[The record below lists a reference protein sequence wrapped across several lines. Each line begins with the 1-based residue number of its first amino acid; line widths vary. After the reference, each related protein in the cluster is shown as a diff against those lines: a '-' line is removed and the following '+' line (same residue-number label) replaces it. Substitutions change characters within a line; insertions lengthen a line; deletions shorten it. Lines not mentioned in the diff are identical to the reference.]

1 MSSGLSRTICRELTK
16 FFLRFILTIVSLLL
30 SIRTNRATLG
40 LLGTLG
46 STLDLS
52 EIATQA
58 KTSEGYSEIFYG
70 EGVTRGKTPVKSFP
84 QGTNPENEKKL
95 KDYINN
101 LFEKNKERDKKFI
114 EQKTDKLY
122 RITYRGRK
130 YMFDVSR
137 LFLYEFFTDKLPR
150 RVGLIELNGSNRGY
164 QVYDTDLKRPF
175 YWNGSSWSEANISWG
190 SVTGSILNQTDLINF
205 NKRGLFKDTSIIL
218 VNGHWNEKRSKD
230 IWDQDD
236 SRVDE
241 ERMLFDRFSL
251 VLRDLGVDVRVFN
264 NNFDLES
271 VVRFKQEIRK
281 I

>member
-1 MSSGLSRTICRELTK
+1 MPLIIVEGPRKSGKSYLVETQKELPVFK
-16 FFLRFILTIVSLLL
+16 FDFNSNFSTWDFGKQSEEIHWFGLGKEVMLHELNRGGFIPRIIVDRGILTNSVWGVFQGRVTIK
-30 SIRTNRATLG
+30 
-40 LLGTLG
+40 
-46 STLDLS
+46 
-52 EIATQA
+52 QA
-58 KTSEGYSEIFYG
+58 
-70 EGVTRGKTPVKSFP
+70 
-84 QGTNPENEKKL
+84 
-95 KDYINN
+95 
-101 LFEKNKERDKKFI
+101 
-114 EQKTDKLY
+114 
-122 RITYRGRK
+122 
-130 YMFDVSR
+130 
-137 LFLYEFFTDKLPR
+137 
-150 RVGLIELNGSNRGY
+150 
-164 QVYDTDLKRPF
+164 
-175 YWNGSSWSEANISWG
+175 
-190 SVTGSILNQTDLINF
+190 QTDLINF